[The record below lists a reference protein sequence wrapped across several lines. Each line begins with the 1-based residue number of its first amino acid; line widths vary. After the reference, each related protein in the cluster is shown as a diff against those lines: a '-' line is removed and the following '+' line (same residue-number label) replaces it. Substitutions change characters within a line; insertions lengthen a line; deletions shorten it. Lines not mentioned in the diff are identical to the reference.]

1 MEAPYPAISIMHWQS
16 SLASPTY
23 CICSMAFTI
32 GIEET
37 ATQAEEGGIASIRP
51 DSKLQKG
58 RHTMTPHPAAW
69 RHALIA
75 SAALALTAC
84 GGGDDETPTP
94 PPPPQPTTLEMV
106 QKYVQATQDLTA
118 KQLPSTGAERF
129 ALLDACY
136 LGQGNTKA
144 SLIAGW
150 DATTQAF
157 SAHLVSR
164 TITNVEIVNERKT
177 TNADGSSR
185 HEVDIRFDEKYTDN
199 TTATGQTETLV
210 AGSTSGTCATPQ
222 NSADLRALG
231 DQRVVSVRLVSRNTS
246 IVFHKFSDGSPTG
259 YAQVRREARFR
270 VNDPANK
277 ATYAVA
283 SWTGASGFR
292 SIKLLSPRIAR
303 DAPEMLGKRGNATY
317 VDTDTFRICPSDS
330 GFTIANAATAD
341 CTQFGVRGDS
351 LSNWVNTPYT
361 TEKLADADKSFT
373 SWAPGTSTEV
383 TFQIYADDGWKT
395 VNGQQGKTP
404 IATYK
409 TTLRNNSY
417 ALADMANAPAAY
429 PVLTGS
435 SLTYAEIVAATKGT
449 GGSTNLTW
457 TAAKPPVG
465 GLPFAASDAYSYRSG
480 PSATGSGGFPT
491 IRALISVPL
500 VSGATSVA
508 QPIGG
513 KPDGASAT
521 NYAEWGLT
529 YVDRNGRQMFLNAQF
544 N

>member
-1 MEAPYPAISIMHWQS
+1 
-16 SLASPTY
+16 
-23 CICSMAFTI
+23 
-32 GIEET
+32 
-37 ATQAEEGGIASIRP
+37 
-51 DSKLQKG
+51 
-58 RHTMTPHPAAW
+58 MTPHPATW

-136 LGQGNTKA
+136 LGQGDTKT
-144 SLIAGW
+144 SLSAGW

-157 SAHLVSR
+157 SAHLVGR
-164 TITNVEIVNERKT
+164 IITNVQIENERKT

-185 HEVDIRFDEKYTDN
+185 HEVDIRFDEKYTDG

-259 YAQVRREARFR
+259 SAQVRREARFR

-457 TAAKPPVG
+457 TVAKPPVG

>member
-1 MEAPYPAISIMHWQS
+1 
-16 SLASPTY
+16 
-23 CICSMAFTI
+23 MAFAC
-32 GIEET
+32 GIEQT
-37 ATQAEEGGIASIRP
+37 ATQAEEGGTASIRP

-106 QKYVQATQDLTA
+106 QKYVQSTQDLTA

-157 SAHLVSR
+157 SAHLVGL

-185 HEVDIRFDEKYTDN
+185 HEVDVRFDEKYTDG

-231 DQRVVSVRLVSRNTS
+231 DQRVVSVRLVSRNIS
-246 IVFHKFSDGSPTG
+246 RMFHRLSDGEPRGTG
-259 YAQVRREARFR
+259 QVRREIRFR
-270 VNDPANK
+270 VNDPGNK
-277 ATYAVA
+277 ASYAVVSWA
-283 SWTGASGFR
+283 SASGPR
-292 SIKLLSPRIAR
+292 SLKLLSPRIAR
-303 DAPEMLGKRGNATY
+303 DAPEMAGKPGNATY
-317 VDTDTFRICPSDS
+317 ADTDPFRICGSES
-330 GFTIANAATAD
+330 NFSTANAATAD
-341 CTQFGVRGDS
+341 CTQFGVTAE
-351 LSNWVNTPYT
+351 NWGSWENTPYT
-361 TEKLADADKSFT
+361 QEKLVAADQRFA
-373 SWAPGTSTEV
+373 SWAPDANTEV

-395 VNGQQGKTP
+395 VNGQQGKAP

-409 TTLRNNSY
+409 TKLKNMPH
-417 ALADMANAPAAY
+417 ALADMAGAPAAY
-429 PVLTGS
+429 PLPTGS
-435 SLTYAEIVAATKGT
+435 SLSNADIVAAAKGS
-449 GGSTNLTW
+449 GGSTNLSW
-457 TAAKPPVG
+457 TAAQPPSG
-465 GLPFAASDAYSYRSG
+465 GLPLVASDLYFYRQG
-480 PSATGSGGFPT
+480 PSATGSGGYPT
-491 IRALISVPL
+491 IRATGSMPL
-500 VSGATSVA
+500 ASGATSSA
-508 QPIGG
+508 LPIGG
-513 KPDGASAT
+513 KPEGASAT

-529 YVDRNGRQMFLNAQF
+529 YVDRNGRQVFLNIQF